1 MGEEKNE
8 RARADITHVT
18 NLAEWLR
25 PSAWPVLADK
35 KKKIKWARG
44 KKKNQKVSKWGKRE
58 IFLFFF
64 VSEIEGGAE
73 YHCPRKKKVTMW

>member
-18 NLAEWLR
+18 NLAKWLR

-35 KKKIKWARG
+35 KKKSSGQEG
-44 KKKNQKVSKWGKRE
+44 KKKIKR
-58 IFLFFF
+58 
-64 VSEIEGGAE
+64 
-73 YHCPRKKKVTMW
+73 

>member
-35 KKKIKWARG
+35 KKK
-44 KKKNQKVSKWGKRE
+44 NQVGKRE
-58 IFLFFF
+58 
-64 VSEIEGGAE
+64 
-73 YHCPRKKKVTMW
+73 KKKIKR